1 MTKAC
6 ISKTKRAAKI
16 WTLTEAICLS
26 DRKSVRIL
34 LELQTPIGLLEQF
47 VDSLQILDWRSW
59 KNIKSIP
66 SYNKVVNFIY
76 SEKATKFCEI
86 FTLVLSYIIV
96 VPVKCKVNILQ
107 IAVAFSEYMNFKR
120 PQPAL
125 LGCLLLLSQR
135 AFNPHKRALRG
146 CGVCTGLQEFSS
158 HSDVVWC
165 LLFN

>member
-1 MTKAC
+1 MKSNIEMTKAC

-76 SEKATKFCEI
+76 SEKATKFCKYK
-86 FTLVLSYIIV
+86 FTKIKIKSFVCLNSIRNYEKNNAWNIRRLVDESFVLANQLII
-96 VPVKCKVNILQ
+96 L
-107 IAVAFSEYMNFKR
+107 
-120 PQPAL
+120 
-125 LGCLLLLSQR
+125 
-135 AFNPHKRALRG
+135 
-146 CGVCTGLQEFSS
+146 
-158 HSDVVWC
+158 
-165 LLFN
+165 

>member
-107 IAVAFSEYMNFKR
+107 IAVAFSEYMNFKKIKSILIIR
-120 PQPAL
+120 FIYT
-125 LGCLLLLSQR
+125 LGEAGFSFGKFLSKN
-135 AFNPHKRALRG
+135 FK
-146 CGVCTGLQEFSS
+146 T
-158 HSDVVWC
+158 SDSMPKNQKMVYSCYWS
-165 LLFN
+165 